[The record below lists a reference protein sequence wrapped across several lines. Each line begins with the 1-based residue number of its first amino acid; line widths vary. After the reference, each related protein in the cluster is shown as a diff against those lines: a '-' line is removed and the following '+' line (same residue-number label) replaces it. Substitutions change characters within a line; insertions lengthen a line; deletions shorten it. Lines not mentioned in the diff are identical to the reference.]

1 MEEKKIR
8 ILIAKIGL
16 DGHDRGAKV
25 VARGLR
31 DAGME
36 VIYTGIRQSVQGTV
50 TAAIQED
57 VDVIGLSFLA
67 GDHMVILPN
76 FIKELKQQ
84 GREDIPVIVGGIIL
98 PQQVETIL
106 NWGVHKIM
114 LPGTPIDEIVD
125 FIKNRLND
133 PKTAKL

>member
-1 MEEKKIR
+1 MMEKKKIR

-31 DAGME
+31 DAGLE

-57 VDVIGLSFLA
+57 VDAIGLSFLA

-76 FIKELKQQ
+76 FMKELKEQ

-98 PQQVETIL
+98 PQQVDTIL
-106 NWGVHKIM
+106 NWGVHKVM
-114 LPGTPIDEIVD
+114 LPGTPIDEIVE
-125 FIKNRLND
+125 FMKNRLN
-133 PKTAKL
+133 